1 MVTSDAV
8 TTVVGKQ
15 RRTLTVALLLS
26 GAAIWIT
33 TPLGQWQSGVFFS
46 VGVFLS
52 LLNHVLTQLALYRAL
67 DNADGISRK
76 QFAVGSMGRLGL
88 VTAIAAVIVIA
99 FWPYGAAVLIG
110 LALFHLVILVFTG
123 LPLLNEIRKA

>member
-1 MVTSDAV
+1 MVISDAV
-8 TTVVGKQ
+8 TTIVGKQ
-15 RRTLTVALLLS
+15 RRTLVVALLLS
-26 GAAIWIT
+26 VAAIWIT

-52 LLNHVLTQLALYRAL
+52 LLNHVLTQLALYRTL
-67 DNADGISRK
+67 ESTETISRK
-76 QFAVGSMGRLGL
+76 QFAMGSVGRLGL
-88 VTAIAAVIVIA
+88 VTLLAAIIVVL

>member
-26 GAAIWIT
+26 AAAVWIT

-67 DNADGISRK
+67 DGGADISRK
-76 QFAVGSMGRLGL
+76 QFAMGSVSRLGL

>member
-1 MVTSDAV
+1 MTSDAV
-8 TTVVGKQ
+8 TTVIGKQ
-15 RRTLTVALLLS
+15 RRTLVVALLLS
-26 GAAIWIT
+26 VAAIWVT

-52 LLNHVLTQLALYRAL
+52 LFNHVLTQLALYRTL
-67 DNADGISRK
+67 ESADGISRK
-76 QFAVGSMGRLGL
+76 QFAVGSVGRLGV
-88 VTAIAAVIVIA
+88 VTLLAAVIVVV

>member
-1 MVTSDAV
+1 MVISDAV

-15 RRTLTVALLLS
+15 RRTLVVALLLS

-52 LLNHVLTQLALYRAL
+52 LLNHVLTQLALYRTL
-67 DNADGISRK
+67 QNTEGISRK
-76 QFAVGSMGRLGL
+76 QFAMGSVGRLGL
-88 VTAIAAVIVIA
+88 VTLLAAIIVVL